1 MVYLKLNSEGIDHYL
16 TYWSKLKVKIKI
28 VHFIW
33 IIGLI
38 FVLPSFAQA
47 KKKKNED
54 MERTATMDILIS
66 VFIFSDDS
74 ELNSIKRNMK

>member
-47 KKKKNED
+47 HSLKNE
-54 MERTATMDILIS
+54 EVWSKVYLTKEQALS
-66 VFIFSDDS
+66 FFYSS
-74 ELNSIKRNMK
+74 YL